1 MNKSILLSGVGGQGT
16 VLASR
21 LIAAAAMDRDEQA
34 RTAET
39 IGMSQRGGCVV
50 SHVRIGKD
58 IYSSLIPIGKA
69 DMIIGFEAGEAVRVF
84 PYLKNGGT
92 VVVNK
97 SIIAP
102 VTASLSDFQY
112 HAENMI
118 AYLRAHAGKVIVVD
132 GETIA
137 EKCGSS
143 KVLNMALLGAAIASG
158 ELGISMEEMETAVQ
172 EKVKPAFLEM
182 NRKALSLGAELN

>member
-34 RTAET
+34 RTVET

-50 SHVRIGKD
+50 SHVRIGQD
-58 IYSSLIPIGKA
+58 IYSSLIPLGKA

-112 HAENMI
+112 LAENMI
-118 AYLRAHAGKVIVVD
+118 AYLREHAGKVIVVD
-132 GETIA
+132 GEAIA

-158 ELGISMEEMETAVQ
+158 ELGISMEEMEMATQA
-172 EKVKPAFLEM
+172 KVKPAFFEM
-182 NRKALSLGAELN
+182 NRKALALGAELA

>member
-1 MNKSILLSGVGGQGT
+1 
-16 VLASR
+16 
-21 LIAAAAMDRDEQA
+21 
-34 RTAET
+34 
-39 IGMSQRGGCVV
+39 
-50 SHVRIGKD
+50 
-58 IYSSLIPIGKA
+58 
-69 DMIIGFEAGEAVRVF
+69 
-84 PYLKNGGT
+84 
-92 VVVNK
+92 
-97 SIIAP
+97 
-102 VTASLSDFQY
+102 
-112 HAENMI
+112 MI